1 VQYLTFLTVT
11 QRHFDIYV
19 LLGNSSF
26 VIHDR
31 ACVHDSC
38 RRLRYRPNR
47 CWPRGGQHG
56 AVPAPLCTA
65 KVCSHFKLL
74 SMSRDYYGTTG
85 VQCCCAMRPLLG
97 PSRSGGNA
105 RNFSTFTMRRCS
117 TCLSTKKRLGAFATP
132 KSWSCLSEALNACC
146 CEPKTA
152 FGFIFRKFVLAL
164 IALAQLR
171 FLRHMDDVQS
181 RLKKMDM
188 KTETAEGILKRY
200 KEIGL
205 PNW

>member
-1 VQYLTFLTVT
+1 MTFLTVT
-11 QRHFDIYV
+11 QRHFVISE
-19 LLGNSSF
+19 LLDNSSF
-26 VIHDR
+26 GIHDR
-31 ACVHDSC
+31 ACVHDSH

-47 CWPRGGQHG
+47 CWCRGSQHG

-74 SMSRDYYGTTG
+74 NMTRDCSGPTG
-85 VQCCCAMRPLLG
+85 VQCCCATRPLLG

-152 FGFIFRKFVLAL
+152 FGFIFRIAVLVL
-164 IALAQLR
+164 IALAQLLR

-181 RLKKMDM
+181 RLKKMDL